1 MIQRTDLSERQR
13 KALDA
18 LLATP
23 TITAAAERA
32 GVGRA
37 TLYRYMGDADFAAVY
52 REERGLLVDQA
63 VAGLQ
68 KIGVGAVSVLARNFQ
83 AENPHVQLR
92 AARTALEFMF
102 KATELYDIEERLRA
116 LESEDDDDGE
126 SW

>member
-1 MIQRTDLSERQR
+1 MRQRGNLPERQR

-37 TLYRYMGDADFAAVY
+37 TLYRYMHDADFAAVY
-52 REERGLLVDQA
+52 REERAALVDQA

-68 KIGVGAVSVLARNFQ
+68 KIGVEAVVVLRGAFTE
-83 AENPHVQLR
+83 ENPHARIR
-92 AARTALEFMF
+92 AARTALEFLF
-102 KATELYDIEERLRA
+102 KGVELVEIQERLRA
-116 LESEDDDDGE
+116 LESEEDDDDE

>member
-1 MIQRTDLSERQR
+1 VRQRGDLSERQR

-52 REERGLLVDQA
+52 REERAALVDQA

-68 KIGVGAVSVLARNFQ
+68 KLSIGAVSVLERNFQ
-83 AENPHVQLR
+83 AENRHVQLR

-116 LESEDDDDGE
+116 LESKDDDE
-126 SW
+126 QSC

>member
-1 MIQRTDLSERQR
+1 MRQRGDLSERQR

-37 TLYRYMGDADFAAVY
+37 TLYRYMGDAGFAAVY
-52 REERGLLVDQA
+52 REERAALVDQA

-68 KIGVGAVSVLARNFQ
+68 KIGVEAVVVLRGAFT
-83 AENPHVQLR
+83 EKNPHARIR
-92 AARTALEFMF
+92 AAKTALDMMF
-102 KATELYDIEERLRA
+102 RATELYDIEERLRA
-116 LESEDDDDGE
+116 LESEEEDDGQND
-126 SW
+126 